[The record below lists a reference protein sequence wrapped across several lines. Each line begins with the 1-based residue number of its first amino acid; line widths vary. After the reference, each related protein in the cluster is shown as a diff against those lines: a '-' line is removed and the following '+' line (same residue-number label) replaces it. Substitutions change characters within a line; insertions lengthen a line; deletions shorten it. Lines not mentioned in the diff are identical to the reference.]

1 MAKTKLEN
9 KKDYYIEGIG
19 RRKTSTARVRIYPN
33 QEGKDDFEVNEKDIK
48 DYFPMKKH
56 TDTAL
61 APFDVV
67 DRRFKVT
74 VQTKGGGLSGQ
85 SEAIRLGLSRAL
97 VEFNEEWKK
106 RLKMEGYL
114 TRDSRMKERKKP
126 GLRSARRPQ
135 QWRKR

>member
-1 MAKTKLEN
+1 MAKKDLEN

-33 QEGKDDFEVNEKDIK
+33 QEGKDEFKVDEKDLE
-48 DYFPMKKH
+48 DYFPMKKQI
-56 TDTAL
+56 DDAL

-67 DRRFKVT
+67 DKRFKVT
-74 VQTKGGGLSGQ
+74 VQANGGGLSGQ
-85 SEAIRLGLSRAL
+85 AEAIRLGLSRAL
-97 VEFNEEWKK
+97 VEYNEDWKK

-114 TRDSRMKERKKP
+114 TRDPRMKERKKP

>member
-1 MAKTKLEN
+1 MAKKKLEN

-33 QEGKDDFEVNEKDIK
+33 QEGQDGFEVNEENLE
-48 DYFPMKKH
+48 DYFPMKKQV
-56 TDTAL
+56 DTAL

-74 VQTKGGGLSGQ
+74 VQTKGGGLNGQ
-85 SEAIRLGLSRAL
+85 AESIRLGLSRAL
-97 VEFNEEWKK
+97 VEFNENWKK

>member
-33 QEGKDDFEVNEKDIK
+33 QKGDGFEVNGKKLEE
-48 DYFPMKKH
+48 YFPMKKQVKS
-56 TDTAL
+56 AI

-67 DRRFKVT
+67 DKRFKVT
-74 VQTKGGGLSGQ
+74 VQTKGGGLTGQ
-85 SEAIRLGLSRAL
+85 SESIRLGLSRAL
-97 VEFNEEWKK
+97 VEYNEDWKK
-106 RLKMEGYL
+106 RLKMEEYL

>member
-1 MAKTKLEN
+1 MAKKKLEN

-33 QEGKDDFEVNEKDIK
+33 QEGKDGFEVNKKDLE
-48 DYFPMKKH
+48 DYFPMNKQV
-56 TDTAL
+56 DTAL
-61 APFDVV
+61 SPFDVV

-74 VQTKGGGLSGQ
+74 VQTKGGGLNGQ
-85 SEAIRLGLSRAL
+85 AESIRLGLSRAL